1 MVLAAL
7 VLATGAAAVGYLGWQ
22 DRAVSRPTQTA
33 TATPQPPPGG
43 QPGAFRLS
51 ESEVRSLRIAP
62 VALHD
67 FRDER
72 VAEGRI
78 AYNEDRSTPVFS
90 PYSGRVVRLL
100 AAIGQ
105 TVAAGTPLFE
115 IETTDL
121 VQASNDLLAAV
132 DAVAKARTT
141 LDLARR
147 NEQRQRELFQ
157 ARAAARRDWEQAQA
171 DAANAAAD
179 LRVAETALAA
189 ARDRMRVLGRSPE
202 QVAAVE
208 ATRRVDAVVAVT
220 APIGGTVVQ
229 RRIGPGQWL
238 TGGAGDPAYVI
249 ADLSTM
255 WLVAAV
261 REMDAPLV
269 RVGQE
274 VEVTVNALP
283 DRRFSARITSVGA
296 AIDPNTRRLAVR
308 AEVRDP
314 DGLLKP
320 EMFASFRI
328 VLGEPRESPAVP
340 AGAVIHRGAETGVW
354 VALPDGQSFAYRPVV
369 LGMRSGSLWEVTEG
383 LAAGER
389 IVTGGAL
396 FIDRA
401 AQVD

>member
-1 MVLAAL
+1 MRPGASF
-7 VLATGAAAVGYLGWQ
+7 AAAAPAWPLAG
-22 DRAVSRPTQTA
+22 
-33 TATPQPPPGG
+33 
-43 QPGAFRLS
+43 GAFRLS
-51 ESEVRSLRIAP
+51 EAEIRSLRIEP
-62 VALHD
+62 VALQE
-67 FRDER
+67 FRAER
-72 VAEGRI
+72 IAEGRI

-90 PYSGRVVRLL
+90 PYTGRVVRVI
-100 AAIGQ
+100 ARIGE
-105 TVAAGTPLFE
+105 TVAPGAPLFE

-121 VQASNDLLAAV
+121 VQAANDLLSAV

-141 LDLARR
+141 LDLAQR

-179 LRVAETALAA
+179 LRVAETALDA
-189 ARDRMRVLGRSPE
+189 ARDRMRVLGRTPE
-202 QVAAVE
+202 QIAAVE
-208 ATRRVDAVVAVT
+208 ATRRVDAVVAIP

-238 TGGAGDPAYVI
+238 TAGAGDPAYTI
-249 ADLSTM
+249 ADLSTK

-261 REMDAPLV
+261 RELDAPLV

-274 VEVTVNALP
+274 VEVTVGALP
-283 DRRFSARITSVGA
+283 GRRFAARITSVGA
-296 AIDPNTRRLAVR
+296 AIDPATRRLAVR
-308 AEVRDP
+308 AEVQDP
-314 DGLLKP
+314 EGLLKL

-328 VLGEPRESPAVP
+328 VLGEASASPAVP

-354 VALPDGQSFAYRPVV
+354 VALPDGESFAYRRVT
-369 LGMRSGSLWEVTEG
+369 LGRRSGSLWEVTEG
-383 LAAGER
+383 LEAGER

-401 AQVD
+401 AMAD